1 MIGTGPTVRD
11 PIKATTSA
19 ADARTPL
26 SIATGPAATVYIPM
40 MPSLTS
46 VQKYSPTS
54 TFRPKTAAEL
64 APANPADAAK
74 LKFGATV

>member
-1 MIGTGPTVRD
+1 MSSTAD
-11 PIKATTSA
+11 IKEDVA
-19 ADARTPL
+19 ARTPV
-26 SIATGPAATVYIPM
+26 SVATGPAVTLYSPRTPAE
-40 MPSLTS
+40 TS

-54 TFRPKTAAEL
+54 AFLPSTTAAA